1 MPVIFCFPTTP
12 TPTVAD
18 MNYTCLMLGG
28 LIFCS
33 LSYYYCPKYGGKHWF
48 TGPVVTIEGATSDI
62 EGEKDNEM
70 HAVDLVE
77 KD

>member
-1 MPVIFCFPTTP
+1 
-12 TPTVAD
+12 
-18 MNYTCLMLGG
+18 MLGG